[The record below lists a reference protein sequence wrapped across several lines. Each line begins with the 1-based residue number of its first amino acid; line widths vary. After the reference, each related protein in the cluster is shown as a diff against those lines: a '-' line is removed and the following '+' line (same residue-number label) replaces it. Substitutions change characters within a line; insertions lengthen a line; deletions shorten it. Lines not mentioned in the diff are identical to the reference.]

1 MSNPR
6 FDRSVLLDM
15 LTYCRPCGS
24 DTEQVFIDK
33 YIATLPGA
41 ERDAYGNWH
50 VVIGDSDVMWSSH
63 TDTVHRFDGRQT
75 LHVGSDNVVGLSR
88 RSRKRSSCLGADDT
102 AGVFLMWAMVNAGIP
117 GYYVFHYGEEVGGL
131 GSRELATALPDDMT
145 HIRFAIALDRGGL
158 SDVITHQG
166 MRRTASD
173 AFAQSLADK
182 LNGNGLTFAPSDR
195 GVYTDTYEYAD
206 VIPECSNVSV
216 GYTGAHSNK
225 ETLDLNHVERLLTAL
240 CGLDQT
246 TLVCERVPGPETW
259 ATGHLWSYDGQKDLL
274 TQCTYCGLLYYACES
289 DATDD
294 ETFCCAACETQCITE
309 TIWRDDYRPYLSREH
324 HDIQLS
330 LLKGIH

>member
-50 VVIGDSDVMWSSH
+50 VVIGDSDVMWSCH
-63 TDTVHRFDGRQT
+63 TDTVHRTDGRQT

-102 AGVFLMWAMVNAGIP
+102 AGVFLMWSMVNANVP
-117 GYYVFHYGEEVGGL
+117 GYYVFHYGEECGGL
-131 GSRELATALPDDMT
+131 GSRELACVLPDDMA

-158 SDVITHQG
+158 SDIITHQG
-166 MRRTASD
+166 HRRTASD
-173 AFAQSLADK
+173 AFAQSLADN
-182 LNGNGLTFAPSDR
+182 LNGNGLAFAPSDR
-195 GVYTDTYEYAD
+195 GVYTDTFEYAD
-206 VIPECSNVSV
+206 IVPECSNVSV
-216 GYTGAHSNK
+216 GYSGAHSPR
-225 ETLDLNHVERLLTAL
+225 ECLDVAHVERLLTAL

-246 TLVCERVPGPETW
+246 ELVCARTPVPDDW
-259 ATGHLWSYDGQKDLL
+259 RMWS
-274 TQCTYCGLLYYACES
+274 QCAVVEMAPCEYCKLAYYPIES
-289 DATDD
+289 DATDS
-294 ETFCCAACETQCITE
+294 ETYCCVACETQDITE
-309 TIWRDDYRPYLSREH
+309 TVWRDGNGLCLSREY
-324 HDIQLS
+324 HDVQLS